1 MHGSMPVL
9 PTDAD
14 KTDSHR
20 RGIAPMKTERR
31 LTIVQDVLQ
40 NLERIT
46 GELGDASSAAAY
58 RTGAT
63 CSATCKS
70 GCCYQLFSIR
80 FPEGL
85 TLAKWLV
92 DNNLVN
98 DELMDRLNRAKKRVL
113 DPETGLYKSPRAYFT
128 EKNPCVFLDPEI
140 ETCSVYPG
148 RPLTCRLYFVTS
160 DPKLCHPETG
170 DPSHDRV
177 TYLDREP
184 FHRYRDQAWPIAEE
198 ELGIPES
205 CRGLEGPLPMMVLL
219 GLTYLAGGPDAV
231 VPLLQRPEIVRPS

>member
-1 MHGSMPVL
+1 
-9 PTDAD
+9 
-14 KTDSHR
+14 
-20 RGIAPMKTERR
+20 MKPKRR

-40 NLERIT
+40 NLDRIT
-46 GELGDASSAAAY
+46 RELGDAASQAAY

-63 CSATCKS
+63 CSADCGS

-92 DNNLVN
+92 EQNLVN
-98 DELMDRLNRAKKRVL
+98 DALMERLNEAKKKTI
-113 DPETGLYKSPRAYFT
+113 DSQSGLYKTPRSYFT
-128 EKNPCVFLDPEI
+128 ERNPCVFLDEAQH
-140 ETCSVYPG
+140 CSVYPG

-160 DPKLCHPETG
+160 DPKLCHPATG
-170 DPSHDRV
+170 DPSHDKV

-184 FHRYRDQAWPIAEE
+184 FHRDRDRAWPVAEG
-198 ELGIPES
+198 ELGLPPS
-205 CRGLEGPLPMMVLL
+205 AWGLEGPLPLMVLM

-231 VPLLQRPEIVRPS
+231 IPLLKPQAMVTLS